1 MAKELV
7 QLSRDVR
14 SIVRVLTAVLPMTA
28 DFAQTADND
37 RIQPSGSDAGHGS
50 SSCSSSVSAAPAN
63 PFYATV
69 TCGGGGGGG
78 ARAESQTPSIRRDA
92 DLSQKMRL
100 PASHR
105 VNFCQNIQSA
115 PSSAGLPP
123 VLESLACRSQSCDTV
138 PSVDAAT
145 RRLQSSGPSSTSG
158 KLRAYRTGSVEGG
171 SQRRIEGLDSPDRR
185 VADGPDG
192 NRRQWGEEEQQQRRQ
207 GERTDLANSYSAA
220 QCGWSNGRLLGD
232 KSGLT
237 NDALAKSSAPGDSGI
252 DMGRDIDQSSG
263 STLLTTDL

>member
-14 SIVRVLTAVLPMTA
+14 AIVRVLTAVLPMTA
-28 DFAQTADND
+28 DFAKNSDYA
-37 RIQPSGSDAGHGS
+37 RIQPSGSDAGH
-50 SSCSSSVSAAPAN
+50 CSSVSAAAAATTN

-69 TCGGGGGGG
+69 ASSGGV
-78 ARAESQTPSIRRDA
+78 ARAEAQTPSHRRDA
-92 DLSQKMRL
+92 ELPQKMRL
-100 PASHR
+100 PTSHR

-138 PSVDAAT
+138 PSVDAA
-145 RRLQSSGPSSTSG
+145 RRLQSSGGGPSSSTPG

-171 SQRRIEGLDSPDRR
+171 SQRRIEELDSSDRGLVDGLDCK
-185 VADGPDG
+185 
-192 NRRQWGEEEQQQRRQ
+192 RRQWEERRQ
-207 GERTDLANSYSAA
+207 EERTDLASYSVA
-220 QCGWSNGRLLGD
+220 QCDLSNTGRLLVD
-232 KSGLT
+232 KSGGLM
-237 NDALAKSSAPGDSGI
+237 NDVFAKSSAPGDSGI
-252 DMGRDIDQSSG
+252 DMGRDIDHSSG